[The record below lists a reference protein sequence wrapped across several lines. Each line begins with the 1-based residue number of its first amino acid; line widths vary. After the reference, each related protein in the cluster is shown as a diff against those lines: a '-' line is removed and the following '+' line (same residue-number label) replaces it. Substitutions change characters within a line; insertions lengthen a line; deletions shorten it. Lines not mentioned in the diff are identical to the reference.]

1 MFASYRDPRDVALS
15 LLDHGARSRQ
25 SGIEDFAKFRTIGD
39 TIEAIRSEIRKFE
52 NWVRL
57 CGPIIIPYD
66 EICFDTRT
74 TVEKIAQRLGLSVNI
89 DAISQQFLANK
100 RLIGQ
105 FNRGEPQR
113 FKREMDPETSDQFVC
128 LFSEYYAKYFPR
140 ELAATAPQVAQ
151 KTAAGVLA
159 DRLTTAKGE
168 DATPATDRRR
178 RADLLTAERVGETSV
193 SITEDAAAVIGSL
206 YQTIL
211 GRNPDPKGLSAYVDG
226 FKRGKASKRSRNI
239 SGRHQKQR
247 AGKFISAK
255 SLKHQAGWIKISSG
269 RRSLMRYHPAHALN
283 LPNNMP
289 PFFAGI
295 S

>member
-1 MFASYRDPRDVALS
+1 
-15 LLDHGARSRQ
+15 
-25 SGIEDFAKFRTIGD
+25 
-39 TIEAIRSEIRKFE
+39 
-52 NWVRL
+52 
-57 CGPIIIPYD
+57 
-66 EICFDTRT
+66 
-74 TVEKIAQRLGLSVNI
+74 
-89 DAISQQFLANK
+89 
-100 RLIGQ
+100 
-105 FNRGEPQR
+105 
-113 FKREMDPETSDQFVC
+113 MDPETSDQFVC

-168 DATPATDRRR
+168 DATPATDRRQ

-211 GRNPDPKGLSAYVDG
+211 GRKPDPKGLSAYVDG
-226 FKRGKASKRSRNI
+226 FKRGKSIETISEYLRSSPEAASR
-239 SGRHQKQR
+239 
-247 AGKFISAK
+247 KFISAK

-269 RRSLMRYHPAHALN
+269 RRSLMRYHPHAVFLN